1 MSGLES
7 RVPFETQPAELET
20 APAPLEMRPGRGV
33 SLFWRT
39 FFFLSVL
46 LVGCIIA
53 WLQTFRALE
62 YEPRALQSAQQLA
75 SLVNLSRAAL
85 VHSDS
90 IARVS
95 LIKTLADEE
104 GLRIAPRE
112 PADTFKFYNGD
123 SLSRNVSA
131 RLSARLGPDTVVA
144 REVNGTAGLWI
155 GFSIDG
161 DPYWLLTDPSR
172 IGPVAGTTWLIWLGT
187 AALLSLTG
195 AAVIARL
202 INHPL
207 KKLSFAASRVRE
219 GDFDSSQLNEAVATS
234 EIREV
239 NIGFNRMA
247 QRLSK
252 IEQDRALMLAGISH
266 DLRTPLSRLRL
277 ETEMSVSDEQARE
290 HMAADIEQVN
300 AIIDKFLDYARP
312 DNIQLERVNLN
323 QSVDAATFALGS
335 DPSVQIT
342 TSIPPDTMVLGDAVE
357 LQRVLSNL
365 LENAQRYGRDA
376 VTGTVKIDIAAREKD
391 DSVLIKLRDHGQ
403 GVSPEMLTQLTQPF
417 FRGDESRTSA
427 TGTGLGLAIVERAI
441 TRMGGRFAL
450 ANSSTGGL
458 SAHMKLNKAPAAGK
472 ASAPK
477 AQAQA
482 KPAAPSEPA
491 DVLASNT
498 TARASMESS

>member
-1 MSGLES
+1 MSDES
-7 RVPFETQPAELET
+7 RVPFETQPTALET
-20 APAPLEMRPGRGV
+20 APAPLEIRPRRGV

-39 FFFLSVL
+39 FFFLAVL

-95 LIKTLADEE
+95 LVKTLADEE

-112 PADTFKFYNGD
+112 PSDTYRLYDVD
-123 SLSRNVSA
+123 SLSRNVSE
-131 RLSARLGPDTVVA
+131 RLRLRLGTDTVVA
-144 REVNGTAGLWI
+144 REVNGTPGLWI
-155 GFSIDG
+155 GFTIDG

-187 AALLSLTG
+187 AALLSLAG
-195 AAVIARL
+195 AALIARL

-219 GDFDSSQLNEAVATS
+219 GDFNASQLNEAVATS

-277 ETEMSVSDEQARE
+277 ETEMSVADPQARE

-300 AIIDKFLDYARP
+300 SIIDKFLDYARP
-312 DNIQLERVNLN
+312 DHIKPERVSLN
-323 QSVDAATFALGS
+323 QVVDAAVFALG
-335 DPSVQIT
+335 DNENNVFT
-342 TSIPPDTMVLGDAVE
+342 TNIPPDTAVMGDAVE
-357 LQRVLSNL
+357 LQRVFANL
-365 LENAQRYGRDA
+365 LENACRYGRDPG
-376 VTGTVKIDIAAREKD
+376 TGVARVEIAAKPKD
-391 DSVLIKLRDHGQ
+391 DWVLIKLRDHGQ
-403 GVSPEMLTQLTQPF
+403 GVDPDILEQLTQPF
-417 FRGDESRTSA
+417 FRGDVSRTSA
-427 TGTGLGLAIVERAI
+427 TGTGLGLAIVDRAI
-441 TRMGGRFAL
+441 GRMGGRFAL

-458 SAHMKLNKAPAAGK
+458 SAHIKLQRAP
-472 ASAPK
+472 
-477 AQAQA
+477 
-482 KPAAPSEPA
+482 
-491 DVLASNT
+491 T
-498 TARASMESS
+498 

>member
-1 MSGLES
+1 MTDES
-7 RVPFETQPAELET
+7 RVPFETQPTALET
-20 APAPLEMRPGRGV
+20 APAPLEMRPPRGV

-39 FFFLSVL
+39 FFFLSLL
-46 LVGCIIA
+46 LVGCIVA

-95 LIKTLADEE
+95 LVKTLADEE

-112 PADTFKFYNGD
+112 PADTYLLYNTD
-123 SLSRNVSA
+123 SLSRNVSE
-131 RLSARLGPDTVVA
+131 RLKARLGLDTVVA
-144 REVNGTAGLWI
+144 REVNGAPGLWI

-195 AAVIARL
+195 AALIARL

-207 KKLSFAASRVRE
+207 KKLSFAAGRVRE
-219 GDFDSSQLNEAVATS
+219 GDFNASQLNEAVATS

-266 DLRTPLSRLRL
+266 DLRTPLARLRL
-277 ETEMSVSDEQARE
+277 ETEMSVDDLQARE

-312 DNIQLERVNLN
+312 DHIKPEPVNLN
-323 QSVDAATFALGS
+323 QVVDAAIFALGS
-335 DPSVQIT
+335 DPDTKIT
-342 TSIPPDTMVLGDAVE
+342 TSIPPDTMVMGDAVE
-357 LQRVLSNL
+357 LQRVFANL
-365 LENAQRYGRDA
+365 LENAQRYGKDPVSG
-376 VTGTVKIDIAAREKD
+376 VTRVEIACKAKD
-391 DSVLIKLRDHGQ
+391 DWVLVKLRDHGQ
-403 GVSPEMLTQLTQPF
+403 GVSPEMIEQLTQPF
-417 FRGDESRTSA
+417 FRGDASRSSA

-441 TRMGGRFAL
+441 ARMGGRFAL

-458 SAHMKLNKAPAAGK
+458 AAHMRLPKAP
-472 ASAPK
+472 
-477 AQAQA
+477 
-482 KPAAPSEPA
+482 
-491 DVLASNT
+491 T
-498 TARASMESS
+498 

>member
-1 MSGLES
+1 MHDLES

-20 APAPLEMRPGRGV
+20 APAPLEIRPKRGV

-46 LVGCIIA
+46 LVGCIVA

-112 PADTFKFYNGD
+112 PTDIYQLYNLD

-131 RLSARLGPDTVVA
+131 RLLARLGSDTVVA
-144 REVNGTAGLWI
+144 REVNGKRGLWI
-155 GFSIDG
+155 GFSIDE

-207 KKLSFAASRVRE
+207 KKLSFAASRVRD
-219 GDFDSSQLNEAVATS
+219 GDFQSSQLNEAVATS

-277 ETEMSVSDEQARE
+277 ETEMSVADPQARE
-290 HMAADIEQVN
+290 HMAADIDQVN

-312 DNIQLERVNLN
+312 DNLRPDRVDLN
-323 QSVDAATFALGS
+323 QIVDAATFALGADQS
-335 DPSVQIT
+335 TQVTI
-342 TSIPPDTMVLGDAVE
+342 SIPPDTFVLGDAVE
-357 LQRVLSNL
+357 LQRVFANL
-365 LENAQRYGRDA
+365 LENAQRYGRDP
-376 VTGTVKIDIAAREKD
+376 VTGVVKIDIAAKEKED
-391 DSVLIKLRDHGQ
+391 TVLIKLRDHGL
-403 GVSPEMLTQLTQPF
+403 GVSPDILGQLTQPF
-417 FRGDESRTSA
+417 FRGDVSRSDA
-427 TGTGLGLAIVERAI
+427 TGTGLGLSIVERALQ
-441 TRMGGRFAL
+441 RMGGRFVL

-458 SAHMKLNKAPAAGK
+458 SAHIKLDKAPPLAK
-472 ASAPK
+472 ASARSK
-477 AQAQA
+477 EASQSASGT
-482 KPAAPSEPA
+482 PAS
-491 DVLASNT
+491 ST
-498 TARASMESS
+498 TARASIESS

>member
-1 MSGLES
+1 MDSES
-7 RVPFETQPAELET
+7 RVSFETEPTTLET
-20 APAPLEMRPGRGV
+20 APAPLEVRPTRGV

-39 FFFLSVL
+39 FFFLTL
-46 LVGCIIA
+46 LLTGCIIA

-85 VHSDS
+85 VHSDA

-95 LIKTLADEE
+95 LIKTLAAEE

-112 PADTFKFYNGD
+112 PNDTFKLYD
-123 SLSRNVSA
+123 VDALSRNVA
-131 RLSARLGPDTVVA
+131 AQLQTRLGRDTVVA
-144 REVNGTAGLWI
+144 REVNGQPGLWI
-155 GFSIDG
+155 GFGIDG
-161 DPYWLLTDPSR
+161 DQYWLLTDPSR

-195 AAVIARL
+195 AALIARL
-202 INHPL
+202 INRPL

-219 GDFDSSQLNEAVATS
+219 GDFNASQLNEAVATS

-266 DLRTPLSRLRL
+266 DLRTPLARLRL
-277 ETEMSVSDEQARE
+277 ETEMSVSDAQARE
-290 HMAADIEQVN
+290 HMSADIEQVN

-312 DNIQLERVNLN
+312 DHLKAAEVSLN
-323 QSVDAATFALGS
+323 QTLEAAVFALGD
-335 DPSVQIT
+335 DPNTVVKMRLE
-342 TSIPPDTMVLGDAVE
+342 PDTRVMGDAVE
-357 LQRVLSNL
+357 LQRVFSNL
-365 LENAQRYGRDA
+365 LENAVRYGRNPDTGVVQIDVACKTKDDA
-376 VTGTVKIDIAAREKD
+376 VLV
-391 DSVLIKLRDHGQ
+391 KLRDHGR
-403 GVSPEMLTQLTQPF
+403 GVKPELLEQLTQPF
-417 FRGDESRTSA
+417 FRGDAARSDA

-441 TRMGGRFAL
+441 ARMGGRFAL

-458 SAHMKLNKAPAAGK
+458 AAHIKLRRAGH
-472 ASAPK
+472 
-477 AQAQA
+477 
-482 KPAAPSEPA
+482 
-491 DVLASNT
+491 
-498 TARASMESS
+498 

>member
-1 MSGLES
+1 MSHDS
-7 RVPFETQPAELET
+7 RLPFEALPTGLET
-20 APAPLEMRPGRGV
+20 APAPLEMRPQRGV

-39 FFFLSVL
+39 FFFLTL
-46 LVGCIIA
+46 LLIGSIVA

-95 LIKTLADEE
+95 LVKTLAAEE
-104 GLRIAPRE
+104 GLSIAPRE
-112 PADTFKFYNGD
+112 PNDNFKLYD
-123 SLSRNVSA
+123 VDALSRNVST
-131 RLSARLGPDTVVA
+131 RLKKRLGNDTVVA
-144 REVNGTAGLWI
+144 REVNGTPGLWI

-187 AALLSLTG
+187 AALLSLAG
-195 AAVIARL
+195 AALIARL
-202 INHPL
+202 INRPL

-219 GDFDSSQLNEAVATS
+219 GDFNSSQLNEAVATS

-266 DLRTPLSRLRL
+266 DLRTPLARLRL
-277 ETEMSVSDEQARE
+277 EAEMSVNDPVARE
-290 HMAADIEQVN
+290 HMAADIDQVN

-312 DNIQLERVNLN
+312 DNLRPDEVSLN
-323 QSVDAATFALGS
+323 QVVEAAVYALGE
-335 DPSVQIT
+335 DATRQVT
-342 TSIPPDTMVLGDAVE
+342 VAIPPDTRVMGDAVE
-357 LQRVLSNL
+357 LQRVFSNL
-365 LENAQRYGRDA
+365 LENAQRYGRSPVDGMVRVDITAKAKDDA
-376 VTGTVKIDIAAREKD
+376 VLV
-391 DSVLIKLRDHGQ
+391 KLRDHGP
-403 GVSPEMLTQLTQPF
+403 GVPPELVQQLTQPF
-417 FRGDESRTSA
+417 FRGDASRSAA
-427 TGTGLGLAIVERAI
+427 TGTGLGLAIVERAVA
-441 TRMGGRFAL
+441 RMGGRFAL

-458 SAHMKLNKAPAAGK
+458 AAHMKLVRAP
-472 ASAPK
+472 
-477 AQAQA
+477 
-482 KPAAPSEPA
+482 
-491 DVLASNT
+491 
-498 TARASMESS
+498 R

>member
-1 MSGLES
+1 MADLES
-7 RVPFETQPAELET
+7 RVPFETQPADLET
-20 APAPLEMRPGRGV
+20 APAPLEMRPKRGL

-46 LVGCIIA
+46 LVGSIIA

-112 PADTFKFYNGD
+112 PGDVYLLYNVD
-123 SLSRNVSA
+123 SLSRNVSG
-131 RLSARLGPDTVVA
+131 RLLARLGPDTVVA
-144 REVNGTAGLWI
+144 REVNGKPGLWI
-155 GFSIDG
+155 GFSIDD

-172 IGPVAGTTWLIWLGT
+172 IGSVAGTTWLIWLAT
-187 AALLSLTG
+187 AAVLSLAG

-207 KKLSFAASRVRE
+207 KKLSFAASRVRD
-219 GDFDSSQLNEAVATS
+219 GDFESSQLNEAVATS

-277 ETEMSVSDEQARE
+277 ETEMSVEDPQARE
-290 HMAADIEQVN
+290 HMAADIDQVN

-312 DNIQLERVNLN
+312 DNLQPDRVNLN
-323 QSVDAATFALGS
+323 QIVDSATFALGS
-335 DPSVQIT
+335 DPSTQVNI
-342 TSIPPDTMVLGDAVE
+342 SIPPDTLVLGDAVE
-357 LQRVLSNL
+357 LQRVFANL
-365 LENAQRYGRDA
+365 LENAQRYGRNP
-376 VTGTVKIDIAAREKD
+376 VTGTVKIDIAAKEKD
-391 DSVLIKLRDHGQ
+391 DWVLIKLRDHGP
-403 GVSPEMLTQLTQPF
+403 GVSPDMLGQLTQPF
-417 FRGDESRTSA
+417 FRGDVSRSAA
-427 TGTGLGLAIVERAI
+427 TGTGLGLSIVERALI
-441 TRMGGRFAL
+441 RMGGRFVL

-458 SAHMKLNKAPAAGK
+458 SAHMKLNKAPPVGK
-472 ASAPK
+472 ASARSK
-477 AQAQA
+477 
-482 KPAAPSEPA
+482 EPGQSA
-491 DVLASNT
+491 GATTASST

>member
-1 MSGLES
+1 MTDLES
-7 RVPFETQPAELET
+7 RVPFDTQPGALET
-20 APAPLEMRPGRGV
+20 APAPLAMRPGRGF

-46 LVGCIIA
+46 LVGCIVA

-112 PADTFKFYNGD
+112 PSDNYLRYDLD

-144 REVNGTAGLWI
+144 REVNGKPGLWI
-155 GFSIDG
+155 GFSIDD

-187 AALLSLTG
+187 AALLSLAG

-207 KKLSFAASRVRE
+207 KKLSFAAGRVRD
-219 GDFDSSQLNEAVATS
+219 GDFDSSQLNETVATS

-277 ETEMSVSDEQARE
+277 ETEMSVADEQARE
-290 HMAADIEQVN
+290 HMAADIDQVN

-312 DNIQLERVNLN
+312 DNLQPDRVNLN
-323 QSVDAATFALGS
+323 QIVEAATFALGADRS
-335 DPSVQIT
+335 TQIT
-342 TSIPPDTMVLGDAVE
+342 TSIPPDTLVLGDAVE
-357 LQRVLSNL
+357 LQRVFANL
-365 LENAQRYGRDA
+365 LENAQRYGKDP
-376 VTGTVKIDIAAREKD
+376 VTGKVKVDIAAKEKD
-391 DSVLIKLRDHGQ
+391 DAVLIKLRDHGP
-403 GVSPEMLTQLTQPF
+403 GVSPEMLGQLTQPF
-417 FRGDESRTSA
+417 FRGDASRSAA
-427 TGTGLGLAIVERAI
+427 TGTGLGLSIVERALI
-441 TRMGGRFAL
+441 RMGGRFVL

-458 SAHMKLNKAPAAGK
+458 SAHMKLRKAPPLSK
-472 ASAPK
+472 ATAKSK
-477 AQAQA
+477 EQAQA
-482 KPAAPSEPA
+482 GGAAKVSSA
-491 DVLASNT
+491 

>member
-1 MSGLES
+1 MAEES
-7 RVPFETQPAELET
+7 RVPFESETEAEPTSLET
-20 APAPLEMRPGRGV
+20 APAPLDARPPRGV

-39 FFFLSVL
+39 FFFLAL
-46 LVGCIIA
+46 LLIGCIIA

-95 LIKTLADEE
+95 LVKTLADEE

-112 PADTFKFYNGD
+112 PSDAFRLYDVD

-131 RLSARLGPDTVVA
+131 RLSARLGSDTVVA
-144 REVNGTAGLWI
+144 REVNGTPGLWI

-161 DPYWLLTDPSR
+161 DPYWLMTDASR

-187 AALLSLTG
+187 AALLSLSG
-195 AAVIARL
+195 AALIARL

-266 DLRTPLSRLRL
+266 DLRTPLARLRL
-277 ETEMSVSDEQARE
+277 ETEMSVDDMQARE

-312 DNIQLERVNLN
+312 DHIKPERVNLN
-323 QSVDAATFALGS
+323 QVVDAAVFALGA
-335 DPSVQIT
+335 DPTTHIT
-342 TSIPPDTMVLGDAVE
+342 TSIPPDTMVTGDAVE

-365 LENAQRYGRDA
+365 LENAQRYGRNPK
-376 VTGTVKIDIAAREKD
+376 TGLARVEIAAKAKD
-391 DSVLIKLRDHGQ
+391 NWVLVKLRDHGP
-403 GVSPEMLTQLTQPF
+403 GVSPDVLEQLTQPF
-417 FRGDESRTSA
+417 FRGNVSRTAA

-458 SAHMKLNKAPAAGK
+458 SAHMKLP
-472 ASAPK
+472 
-477 AQAQA
+477 
-482 KPAAPSEPA
+482 
-491 DVLASNT
+491 
-498 TARASMESS
+498 RAVG